1 MQKILERGL
10 ESKLEKL
17 ESRKEIIGIR
27 GARQTGKTT
36 LLKLIEGKTKADKAF
51 INLDQAEYRRA
62 LEDNPL
68 DFVKRFKKNGKL
80 VLFLDEIQKVKEGGE
95 KLKIIYDEFPD
106 VKIFFSGSSSLEIK
120 TNILP
125 CLVGRLFL
133 FELYTFDFDE
143 FLSLKAE
150 GLLWFHRASPST
162 TLDKSSD
169 SNCQRLREV
178 RGSVLVCQVSGRRK
192 QKSLRL

>member
-143 FLSLKAE
+143 FLSLKDE
-150 GLLWFHRASPST
+150 GLHKLF
-162 TLDKSSD
+162 
-169 SNCQRLREV
+169 RE
-178 RGSVLVCQVSGRRK
+178 
-192 QKSLRL
+192 KSLSLRKFIDWGENIAPPSFTEQFLKLWKQYAIFCGYP